1 MHYPRAIYSARK
13 FCFFSSY
20 SIKKDGTRNSL
31 KPRHLS
37 KFPLIPDVHE
47 SESSNIG
54 TVAMVE
60 EAVNLLSGQLERA
73 QLIQE
78 AK

>member
-13 FCFFSSY
+13 FCFFRPTVF
-20 SIKKDGTRNSL
+20 KRRGGTRNSL
-31 KPRHLS
+31 KLRHLS

-73 QLIQE
+73 
-78 AK
+78 

>member
-1 MHYPRAIYSARK
+1 MVIHYPRANSVIFRPTVFKRRS
-13 FCFFSSY
+13 
-20 SIKKDGTRNSL
+20 GTRNSL
-31 KPRHLS
+31 KLRHLS
-37 KFPLIPDVHE
+37 NFLLIPDVHE
-47 SESSNIG
+47 SESSDIG
-54 TVAMVE
+54 TVAMIE